1 MEFIAGW
8 HTLLQGDVL
17 LMLFLG
23 VLVGIMLGALPG
35 LDATVGVSLLLPITY
50 ALDPLNA
57 LVFFTSLYSAA
68 VFGGSI
74 TAILFRI
81 PGSTEAIMTALEG
94 HHFTARGQA
103 ELALGIA
110 VACSAIG
117 GFIACIGLYLATP
130 FLAATALEFGPSE
143 YFALGVLGLSCIS
156 TISGSSQLKGL
167 AAALIGLLLGT
178 VGLDALTGAK
188 RFDFGTTVL
197 LTGIPL
203 VPACI
208 GLFAASEVLR
218 RILER
223 DTELVK
229 RAPGA
234 DRQRIGVA
242 LPRIADFVRF
252 RWVILRSSLLGL
264 FIGILPGAGA
274 TTAAILS
281 YSVQSKLSKNP
292 ERFGHGTDEG
302 IAAPESAN
310 NAAAVGAMI
319 PLLSLGIPGS
329 ATTAVMIGAFMIHNL
344 QPGPML
350 FVREPEL
357 VYGLFASMTV
367 ANVVILALAFIMVRL
382 FARLALLPYPVLATA
397 ILSVCVI
404 GSLAYGNTDAAML
417 MLVFACIGLAL
428 EAAGYPLAPVVLG
441 LVLAPIIEISFRR
454 AMIMEGS
461 DVVAVLTQP
470 LAAAILLLAL
480 GFLFGPWVMRGIAA
494 VRSSRT
500 AAAEPMARK
509 GDWE

>member
-1 MEFIAGW
+1 MEVIAGW
-8 HTLLQGDVL
+8 QTLLQGEIL
-17 LMLFLG
+17 LMLALG

-50 ALDPLNA
+50 ALDPLSA

-81 PGSTEAIMTALEG
+81 PGSTEAIMTAIEG
-94 HHFTARGQA
+94 HHFTARGEA
-103 ELALGIA
+103 SLALGLS

-117 GFIACIGLYLATP
+117 GLLACIGLYLATP
-130 FLAATALEFGPSE
+130 FLAAAALEFGPAE

-156 TISGSSQLKGL
+156 TISGNSQLKGL
-167 AAALIGLLLGT
+167 AAGLIGLLLGT

-203 VPACI
+203 VPASI

-218 RILER
+218 RILQR
-223 DTELVK
+223 DTQLVK
-229 RAPGA
+229 QAPGR
-234 DRQRIGVA
+234 DRQRIGLA
-242 LPRIADFVRF
+242 LPRIADFLRL
-252 RWVILRSSLLGL
+252 RWVILRSSLVGL

-281 YSVQSKLSKNP
+281 YSVQSKLSKDP
-292 ERFGHGTDEG
+292 AGFGHGKDEG
-302 IAAPESAN
+302 IAAPETAN

-329 ATTAVMIGAFMIHNL
+329 ATTAVLIGAFMIHNL

-367 ANVVILALAFIMVRL
+367 ANVLILVFSFFMVRL

-404 GSLAYGNTDAAML
+404 GSLAYGNRDAAVL

-428 EAAGYPLAPVVLG
+428 EAAGYPLAPVILG

-461 DVVAVLTQP
+461 NVVAVLTQP

-480 GFLFGPWVMRGIAA
+480 GFLLGPWVIRGVVAWRA
-494 VRSSRT
+494 RRT
-500 AAAEPMARK
+500 SVADPTAKQGE
-509 GDWE
+509 